1 MTMHIKLEQLS
12 QYLAL
17 KLIKMRKLTF
27 SSILFAGI
35 VLLGCNS
42 NKESA
47 SAEASAPASETQVGQ
62 SGVKDD
68 VSNPNIV
75 QVAVASIS
83 TATTLVATSPAD
95 NRSCQLGNVRR
106 TT

>member
-68 VSNPNIV
+68 VSNTCGCIYN
-75 QVAVASIS
+75 
-83 TATTLVATSPAD
+83 T
-95 NRSCQLGNVRR
+95 
-106 TT
+106 